1 MYSSGLS
8 NTMAAIP
15 FTVNT
20 TNNGLWRTLA
30 NNEYEDSMQPITEI
44 IDNSLA
50 AESTVIKITLDFE
63 TNKGSIEDN
72 GKGFPVTTDELSRCF
87 TYSPDIRVQT
97 NLNEHGCGLKSSLA
111 ILDPKDETWR
121 ITWKNSNI
129 YQVKAPYS
137 SMSHSAIQINK
148 WPGTITDKTGSFI
161 EFPIQKKQFSS
172 LYSKKSASMTNVLPK
187 IKEELSQ
194 YWMRYPKLVNG
205 IIKMYLNDEQIIP
218 FVVPHDDTNY
228 VSSVKNF
235 SSVLSSGAKMD
246 GSHYVIA
253 QHIPNSWFRKTI
265 TANGLYLFKNGRM
278 IQKITSGS
286 LYKQITG
293 IDVNTTLNGNI
304 AVVNVYGDQKDLPIT
319 VPTKNKFKP
328 SHNPLFDEVIKIL
341 QKEVKF
347 ESTIEK
353 HESEESLLSKF
364 EKSRSSAFGES
375 EDFDYVFLLKEQF
388 KFNEDNLNSPQLDAI
403 EIINKKAIVYEAK
416 RENRVALQHIN
427 QLYCNWILSIDAIR
441 EKYVNV
447 DKVIPVLI
455 IHVDKDSHVLSESLK
470 NKIKKLNENSKV
482 GFPIEIRNY
491 DNAELY
497 KFK

>member
-1 MYSSGLS
+1 MTS
-8 NTMAAIP
+8 IP

-20 TNNGLWRTLA
+20 TNKGLWRTLA

-50 AESTVIKITLDFE
+50 AESTVIKITVNFE
-63 TNKGSIEDN
+63 TNRGSIEDN
-72 GKGFPVTTDELSRCF
+72 GKGFPVTPEELSRCF
-87 TYSPDIRVQT
+87 TYSPDKRVQT

-111 ILDPKDETWR
+111 ILDPHDESWR
-121 ITWKNSNI
+121 ITWKNINI
-129 YQVKAPYS
+129 YQVTAPYS
-137 SMSHSAIQINK
+137 SMTHSATQINE
-148 WPGTITDKTGSFI
+148 WPGSIDDKTGSLI
-161 EFPIQKKQFSS
+161 EFPIQKKQFGSI
-172 LYSKKSASMTNVLPK
+172 YSKKGTSMTNVIPK
-187 IKEELSQ
+187 LKEELSQ
-194 YWMRYPKLVNG
+194 YWMRYPKFVNG
-205 IIKMYLNDEQIIP
+205 IIKMYLNDEQVVP
-218 FVVPHDDTNY
+218 FVIPHDDTNY

-235 SSVLSSGAKMD
+235 SCLLSSGAKLE

-265 TANGLYLFKNGRM
+265 TANGIYLFKNGRM
-278 IQKITSGS
+278 IQKVTSGS
-286 LYKQITG
+286 LYKQITQL
-293 IDVNTTLNGNI
+293 DVNTTLNGNI

-341 QKEVKF
+341 QKEIKF
-347 ESTIEK
+347 EATLEK
-353 HESEESLLSKF
+353 YVSEESLLAKF
-364 EKSRSSAFGES
+364 EKTRSDAFGS
-375 EDFDYVFLLKEQF
+375 EEDIDYKFILKEQF

-416 RENRVALQHIN
+416 RENKVALQHIN

-441 EKYVNV
+441 EMYITV
-447 DKVIPVLI
+447 DKVIPILI
-455 IHVDKDSHVLSESLK
+455 INSDKESHVLSEGLK
-470 NKIKKLNENSKV
+470 IKIKKLNENSKI

-491 DNAELY
+491 ENAELY

>member
-1 MYSSGLS
+1 MTS
-8 NTMAAIP
+8 IP

-20 TNNGLWRTLA
+20 TNKGLWRTLA

-44 IDNSLA
+44 IDNSFA

-63 TNKGSIEDN
+63 NSRGSVEDN
-72 GKGFPVTTDELSRCF
+72 GKGFPVTPEELSRCF
-87 TYSPDIRVQT
+87 TYSPDTRVQT

-111 ILDPKDETWR
+111 ILDPLDETWG
-121 ITWKNSNI
+121 IAWKNQKI
-129 YQVKAPYS
+129 FQVRAPYS
-137 SMSHSAIQINK
+137 SMTHNAKEIDN
-148 WPGTITDKTGSFI
+148 WPGNITDKTGTLI
-161 EFPIQKKQFSS
+161 EFPVQKKQFSS
-172 LYSKKSASMTNVLPK
+172 LYSKKGTSMANVMTK

-194 YWMRYPKLVNG
+194 YWMRYPKFAKG
-205 IIKMYLNDEQIIP
+205 IIKMYLNEEQIIP

-235 SSVLSSGAKMD
+235 SCTLSSGAKLE

-265 TANGLYLFKNGRM
+265 TANGIYMFKNGRM
-278 IQKITSGS
+278 IQKVTSGS
-286 LYKQITG
+286 LYKQITQL
-293 IDVNTTLNGNI
+293 DVNTTLNGNI
-304 AVVNVYGDQKDLPIT
+304 AVVNVYGEQKDLPIT

-328 SHNPLFDEVIKIL
+328 SHNPIFDEVIKIL
-341 QKEVKF
+341 QKEIKF
-347 ESTIEK
+347 EATVEK

-364 EKSRSSAFGES
+364 EKTRSDAFGS
-375 EDFDYVFLLKEQF
+375 EDFDYTFILKEQF

-416 RENRVALQHIN
+416 RENKVALQHIN

-447 DKVIPVLI
+447 EKVIPVLI
-455 IHVDKDSHVLSESLK
+455 IHTEKDGYVLTESLK
-470 NKIKKLNENSKV
+470 TKIKKLSDNSKV

-491 DNAELY
+491 ENAELY